1 MTISKKETLTLYSC
15 ITIIDKLTG
24 QNIAC
29 KQALQLEES
38 REVTQKQHAK
48 EDASTKR
55 ALATTS
61 NKFSFPS
68 WKPQETGKR

>member
-29 KQALQLEES
+29 KQALQLGKS

-48 EDASTKR
+48 EDASKKK
-55 ALATTS
+55 ALATLS
-61 NKFSFPS
+61 NKFSFPPR
-68 WKPQETGKR
+68 KQQKTAKR